1 MSLYA
6 MSCSLWQN
14 ISNNLSKFSGLVRK
28 SIARVLTVMNQTARQ
43 TIAVHLQGKK
53 YLPLDM
59 RAKKTRAIRRRLTA
73 EEAGAKTLKQIKKD
87 RHFPARK
94 YVEDDLHFLRYSCQR
109 SARDQ
114 HRATCDT
121 VARDQQSCL

>member
-1 MSLYA
+1 MSLYFT
-6 MSCSLWQN
+6 
-14 ISNNLSKFSGLVRK
+14 FSGLVRK

-94 YVEDDLHFLRYSCQR
+94 YVVCSSTAINLIYHYVELL
-109 SARDQ
+109 AI
-114 HRATCDT
+114 
-121 VARDQQSCL
+121 